1 PIGIRPSLWTR
12 QLPLQ
17 MRLAKPEESQKKAR
31 RKPERTPAMQQQR
44 QPNSF
49 EAAQLLAG
57 PEIPLP
63 SHFAEEIKNSN
74 TGGGCPD
81 EQRPDSRVKRP
92 MNAFMV
98 WSRSQ
103 RRLLA
108 RANPRL
114 HNSEISKQLGLQW
127 RCMTDSDKRPFV
139 DEARRLRQD
148 HMRAHPGYKYRPRR
162 RARCSTANSAA
173 AAAAAAAAVA
183 AAEMDRRACF
193 GGMTGVPGFLP
204 MLPHMFGLPL
214 VCQSSSSSSNL
225 GQCNRSREVAA
236 FPSCPAVHLAAA
248 ATLTVAAAMSAA
260 LGSPPPPPPPPQPPP
275 PLPQICS
282 LMASIGYGNP
292 DRTRNH
298 QKVLQ
303 LPSTPVVSQFS
314 LLLPCSS
321 VAPVVSP
328 QPLQQLLEHWFASI
342 FANHSQQESSIR
354 VDVVVEKLLQVDCG
368 VLVQVRRFS
377 ICGAS
382 PGRLRGLQQAA
393 QGGEAPGVQDGHH
406 GDEQQHEPEEDEDLR
421 SPGMAVANDA
431 DIEVAQGHPGE
442 VAAVPPVVI
451 VPQVA
456 QDAEPIKVVI
466 GAEETVEQEELPDNV
481 SDVQQLDN
489 DVHVDE
495 VAAVGC
501 SANEEIPDEH
511 LLQIVE
517 EAGLLSDL
525 LLDGG
530 SKVPGQLLDLV
541 LALLLTVIHA
551 VHRHADQRL
560 DLDPCGS
567 ERVSAY
573 CSQAGLNSGGIQHC
587 TGSPRRYILVMTIDD
602 MITMSTGA

>member
-1 PIGIRPSLWTR
+1 MDAPVAASN
-12 QLPLQ
+12 
-17 MRLAKPEESQKKAR
+17 AFSQAR
-31 RKPERTPAMQQQR
+31 RKAERKPEKARKNASQCSSSDSRILSKPLSCWR
-44 QPNSF
+44 
-49 EAAQLLAG
+49 G

-114 HNSEISKQLGLQW
+114 HNSEISKHTGQGAELAAPPPTPQPL
-127 RCMTDSDKRPFV
+127 PP
-139 DEARRLRQD
+139 RRL
-148 HMRAHPGYKYRPRR
+148 
-162 RARCSTANSAA
+162 
-173 AAAAAAAAVA
+173 AAAVA

-193 GGMTGVPGFLP
+193 GGMTGVP
-204 MLPHMFGLPL
+204 
-214 VCQSSSSSSNL
+214 
-225 GQCNRSREVAA
+225 
-236 FPSCPAVHLAAA
+236 
-248 ATLTVAAAMSAA
+248 VAAAMSAA
-260 LGSPPPPPPPPQPPP
+260 LGSPPPPPPPPQPPQ

-292 DRTRNH
+292 DRM
-298 QKVLQ
+298 
-303 LPSTPVVSQFS
+303 
-314 LLLPCSS
+314 
-321 VAPVVSP
+321 APVVSP

-481 SDVQQLDN
+481 SDVQQQLDN

-567 ERVSAY
+567 E
-573 CSQAGLNSGGIQHC
+573 
-587 TGSPRRYILVMTIDD
+587 
-602 MITMSTGA
+602 

>member
-1 PIGIRPSLWTR
+1 P
-12 QLPLQ
+12 
-17 MRLAKPEESQKKAR
+17 SQKKAR
-31 RKPERTPAMQQQR
+31 RKPAMQQQR

-49 EAAQLLAG
+49 EAAQLLTG

-74 TGGGCPD
+74 IGGGCPD
-81 EQRPDSRVKRP
+81 EQRPDSRIKRP
-92 MNAFMV
+92 MNAFM
-98 WSRSQ
+98 SAPPSCQ
-103 RRLLA
+103 SESA
-108 RANPRL
+108 AA
-114 HNSEISKQLGLQW
+114 NSEISKQLGLQW
-127 RCMTDSDKRPFV
+127 RRMTDSDKRPFV

-183 AAEMDRRACF
+183 AAEMDRRNLLWRDDWRAWLSAHAAAHVRLA
-193 GGMTGVPGFLP
+193 GAAR
-204 MLPHMFGLPL
+204 
-214 VCQSSSSSSNL
+214 VCQQQQQQQQFTPMQPQQGSSEISELNKASTCKRCWPL
-225 GQCNRSREVAA
+225 
-236 FPSCPAVHLAAA
+236 SCSPVH
-248 ATLTVAAAMSAA
+248 
-260 LGSPPPPPPPPQPPP
+260 QW
-275 PLPQICS
+275 
-282 LMASIGYGNP
+282 
-292 DRTRNH
+292 R
-298 QKVLQ
+298 
-303 LPSTPVVSQFS
+303 
-314 LLLPCSS
+314 
-321 VAPVVSP
+321 PVVSP

-393 QGGEAPGVQDGHH
+393 QGGEAPPEQGVQDGHH

-421 SPGMAVANDA
+421 
-431 DIEVAQGHPGE
+431 
-442 VAAVPPVVI
+442 
-451 VPQVA
+451 VA

-501 SANEEIPDEH
+501 PANEEIPDEH

-551 VHRHADQRL
+551 VHAMPTSVLIWTPAGANVFGAGVDWREGQYLSSSPCLTVSSAGNAAVRRHKVGVLQPAVGLCVLLPGRL
-560 DLDPCGS
+560 ELRWNP
-567 ERVSAY
+567 A
-573 CSQAGLNSGGIQHC
+573 LH
-587 TGSPRRYILVMTIDD
+587 GSPRRYILVMTIED